1 MDFVALVAASSG
13 QVDPL
18 EFSWPPAPGPD
29 GQRTCLAYVLMTKQ
43 DGFLLCLPAAFFSQA
58 ELAPADSPD
67 GPLRPG
73 PHLQVQAPPVSYT
86 EEGDWLPV
94 PQGEP
99 LSATV
104 VDFQASASQLLA
116 PLDLDVFLGQAFSD
130 EDPSLYPLAAE
141 VLAQARQWV
150 LAEGASSAYQSAVSD
165 GPKAAAADAH
175 RPPRP
180 KRPTV
185 AQIAK
190 QQATMA
196 EAVAQLSAQLA
207 QLQMQRDGFRHDP
220 EAEQAARGEPA
231 PAASGL
237 SLRQAPL
244 SSILQAPLEPRSS
257 ANAPQSQ
264 PPGKLPP
271 FQSVPKSLAQVLGPP
286 PPTRSLLD
294 QAPRCSAQEAQE
306 DQDGL
311 LAAGISSG
319 ELPSGRPPDEL
330 AAAMMA
336 QSRAMLALVAQ
347 ISQGGDPLLDQTAS
361 STSTRGAQTRQKLQ
375 AELAQMSGAFAE
387 RVRERARR
395 RMAPA
400 GVGSTEPFSLCR
412 YLERYGGYA
421 RQRDN
426 ALVAWQVAIALDLV
440 LSGQTNGA
448 ADVLSLLAVYLD
460 QLTLDGGSTTVAWL
474 LTLQQDPP
482 QTLFTEPM
490 VVPGMGPQPFTPLAE
505 QRWVTSA
512 LGYLREM
519 DTIAARRLEAKPKPK
534 KPPGLPSSAA
544 AETADLSKKQL
555 RAAQWAAKKAAASAG
570 QVPK

>member
-1 MDFVALVAASSG
+1 MDFAALVAASSG

-58 ELAPADSPD
+58 ELSGSDSPG
-67 GPLRPG
+67 GPLLPG
-73 PHLQVQAPPVSYT
+73 PHLQVQAPPVSFT

-94 PQGEP
+94 PHGEP
-99 LSATV
+99 LSAVV

-116 PLDLDVFLGQAFSD
+116 PLDLEVFLGQAFSD

-207 QLQMQRDGFRHDP
+207 QLQMQRDGIRPDP
-220 EAEQAARGEPA
+220 EAEQVVRGEPA

-244 SSILQAPLEPRSS
+244 SSILQAPLESRPS
-257 ANAPQSQ
+257 ANALQSQ
-264 PPGKLPP
+264 PSGKLPP

-294 QAPRCSAQEAQE
+294 QAPMSSAQDAQE

-319 ELPSGRPPDEL
+319 ELPAGRPPDEL

-387 RVRERARR
+387 RVRERAQR

-426 ALVAWQVAIALDLV
+426 ALVAWQVAIALDLIM
-440 LSGQTNGA
+440 SGQTNG
-448 ADVLSLLAVYLD
+448 
-460 QLTLDGGSTTVAWL
+460 
-474 LTLQQDPP
+474 
-482 QTLFTEPM
+482 
-490 VVPGMGPQPFTPLAE
+490 LAE

-534 KPPGLPSSAA
+534 KPPGLPPPALT
-544 AETADLSKKQL
+544 ETADLSKKQL
-555 RAAQWAAKKAAASAG
+555 RAAQWAAKKAAATAG
-570 QVPK
+570 QAPK